1 MEYMFIGILMFGI
14 FAIAR
19 GSYLNGYYRGFRD
32 GANQTHAPGEGN
44 W

>member
-1 MEYMFIGILMFGI
+1 MEYMFMGILIFGI

-32 GANQTHAPGEGN
+32 GADQTYTPEEGD
-44 W
+44 